1 MRTHVCYING
11 CPLPVPFSVG
21 GSLTC
26 GRSLPPPPTH
36 PHTHTSSIN
45 FTHAQ
50 VEPHQGA
57 NFLHMPSVV
66 FNRLGID
73 GRFAFVLFSGL
84 IKANERACVCVWV
97 CVSVSVKCG
106 GFGPS
111 SLSFSAVFSLSF
123 SLTGSAGF
131 FIQGTWS
138 IWPFCLAIN
147 IDQHSSILSAP
158 RQRPRVHCVCLPFL
172 YHSPT
177 NPQTA
182 LSLYEGILA

>member
-1 MRTHVCYING
+1 MLSCSYVAHLC
-11 CPLPVPFSVG
+11 
-21 GSLTC
+21 
-26 GRSLPPPPTH
+26 
-36 PHTHTSSIN
+36 HTHIIHKFHTCTSQ
-45 FTHAQ
+45 HRD
-50 VEPHQGA
+50 A

-73 GRFAFVLFSGL
+73 GRYAFVLFSGL
-84 IKANERACVCVWV
+84 IKERERGCVCV
-97 CVSVSVKCG
+97 KCSR
-106 GFGPS
+106 FGPH
-111 SLSFSAVFSLSF
+111 SLFFPLRFSLSF

-158 RQRPRVHCVCLPFL
+158 RQRPRVHCVRLPFL